1 MHTRVL
7 LVWLV
12 VLATLAPEA
21 LAKGS
26 TGRSGF
32 RGGGRRSSRSSG
44 FSSRARRSTPRAT
57 RTRSRSTSRS
67 RSRPNSVHR
76 SAPRA
81 TRSSSK
87 SRSRSTSRSN
97 YRRTTP
103 TPTRTSRTRS
113 RSRTSTG
120 RSLTSTATRR
130 LTAAPSGLFTPTA
143 SRSTGLSTREFLARR
158 FGAGSILERTSR
170 AQRTRGTSSP
180 NVQIPNVPTNTN
192 VIRDRGAGFERPT
205 GIASR
210 GGNSFTGAHTRA
222 TNTNRPRLGQSSFHR
237 PYYHGNTG
245 KYRGF
250 HYRQPVTVVYV
261 PFGFYGGCRTTY
273 VNTSDAVRDE
283 YAIDEYEA
291 VDPDSYAHD
300 DADALRPE
308 AAAGS
313 AAAERYMREA
323 STLFGNGEYPEAARR
338 FRLAAIAAPGEAGP
352 LFAMGQALVALKNY
366 PYAAKVTRQA
376 LDLEPTLLREGGDLV
391 AVYGNREE
399 FDRVQATIQARIK
412 ARPDD
417 EHALFML
424 GVGQYFSGDPGARE
438 TFRAL
443 DARSRNDRI
452 ITGFKQAVDERFKRA
467 EDLPE
472 ISVPRR

>member
-1 MHTRVL
+1 M
-7 LVWLV
+7 
-12 VLATLAPEA
+12 
-21 LAKGS
+21 
-26 TGRSGF
+26 
-32 RGGGRRSSRSSG
+32 
-44 FSSRARRSTPRAT
+44 
-57 RTRSRSTSRS
+57 
-67 RSRPNSVHR
+67 
-76 SAPRA
+76 
-81 TRSSSK
+81 
-87 SRSRSTSRSN
+87 
-97 YRRTTP
+97 
-103 TPTRTSRTRS
+103 
-113 RSRTSTG
+113 
-120 RSLTSTATRR
+120 
-130 LTAAPSGLFTPTA
+130 TAAPSGLFTPPA

-158 FGAGSILERTSR
+158 FGTGSILDRTSR
-170 AQRTRGTSSP
+170 ATRTRGTTSP
-180 NVQIPNVPTNTN
+180 NVQIPSVPTSGSTRN

-222 TNTNRPRLGQSSFHR
+222 SQSSSTASLPALGQSSFHQ

-245 KYRGF
+245 RYRGF
-250 HYRQPVTVVYV
+250 HYRKPVTVVYV

-273 VNTSDAVRDE
+273 VNTSDGVRDD
-283 YAIDEYEA
+283 YAIDEYETA
-291 VDPDSYAHD
+291 EPDSYAPD
-300 DADALRPE
+300 DADALLPD

-313 AAAERYMREA
+313 AAAERYMRKA
-323 STLFGNGEYPEAARR
+323 STLFGNGEYPEAARH
-338 FRLAAIAAPGEAGP
+338 FRLAAIAAPREAGP

-391 AVYGNREE
+391 AVYNNREE

-452 ITGFKQAVDERFKRA
+452 IAGFKQAVDERFKRA
-467 EDLPE
+467 EDLPPIE
-472 ISVPRR
+472 